1 MTNANISMTDAMP
14 GQVPSPAPRA
24 QPPAG
29 VQPLS
34 GPTPRPLLDVR
45 ELTVEFPGRTG
56 AGGAGDAADAAPLRA
71 VAGISF
77 AIEPG
82 KTLCL
87 VGESGCGKSMTAL
100 ALLRLVPEPGRIAAG
115 SVRLEGRELLDLPE
129 GDMRGVR
136 GRSISMIF
144 QEPMT
149 SLNPVFRVGEQI
161 AEGLR
166 LHLGLSRSEAATR
179 AVDLLRQVGIPSPEL
194 RTRDFPHLMSGG
206 MRQRVMIAMA
216 LACDPR
222 LLIADE
228 PTTALDVTIQRQIL
242 RLMRELAAR
251 RGASVLLITHDL
263 GVVAET
269 ADHVAV
275 MYAGRIMEYAPVGE
289 FFARPLHPYA
299 VGLMHSVPQ
308 AVSGPRADRLSA
320 IPGTVPPL
328 WALPTGCTFRDRC
341 PHAFARC
348 GKEEPPLLTPARAA
362 EGAPNAPSQAHGVR
376 CWLHAQ
382 DAQ

>member
-1 MTNANISMTDAMP
+1 MTDTT
-14 GQVPSPAPRA
+14 SI
-24 QPPAG
+24 PPAG
-29 VQPLS
+29 RLPDHPAGQL
-34 GPTPRPLLDVR
+34 LLDVR
-45 ELTVEFPGRTG
+45 GLTVEFPGR
-56 AGGAGDAADAAPLRA
+56 ADADGQPGAPLRA

-77 AIEPG
+77 SIEPG
-82 KTLCL
+82 RTLCL

-115 SVRLEGRELLDLPE
+115 SVRLEGRDLLPLPE
-129 GDMRGVR
+129 QDMRGVR

-166 LHLGLSRSEAATR
+166 LHLGLSRSRAAAR

-194 RTRDFPHLMSGG
+194 RARDFPHQMSGG

-242 RLMRELAAR
+242 RLMRD
-251 RGASVLLITHDL
+251 HDL

-299 VGLMHSVPQ
+299 QGLMRSVPQ
-308 AVSGPRADRLSA
+308 AVSGPRAERLSA

-328 WALPTGCTFRDRC
+328 WALPSGCTFRDRC

-348 GKEEPPLLTPARAA
+348 AEQEPPLLAVPPQVEPSAMAAPPPDGATP
-362 EGAPNAPSQAHGVR
+362 AHGVR
-376 CWLHAQ
+376 CWLHAPSVP
-382 DAQ
+382 DTPTAP

>member
-1 MTNANISMTDAMP
+1 MTNADTSMTDAMP
-14 GQVPSPAPRA
+14 GQAPSTAHRA
-24 QPPAG
+24 QTAAKD
-29 VQPLS
+29 QPLS
-34 GPTPRPLLDVR
+34 GQAPHPLLDVR
-45 ELTVEFPGRTG
+45 ELTVAFPGRTG

-71 VAGISF
+71 VAGVSF

-82 KTLCL
+82 HTLCL

-100 ALLRLVPEPGRIAAG
+100 ALLRLVPEPGRIASG
-115 SVRLEGRELLDLPE
+115 SVRLEGRELLTLPE
-129 GDMRGVR
+129 QDMRGVR

-166 LHLGLSRSEAATR
+166 LHLGLSRSEAAAR

-194 RTRDFPHLMSGG
+194 RARDFPHQMSGG

-348 GKEEPPLLTPARAA
+348 GKEEPPLLTPDRETGVLPHAAPHAR
-362 EGAPNAPSQAHGVR
+362 GVR

-382 DAQ
+382 GAQ

>member
-1 MTNANISMTDAMP
+1 MTDTTSIPTAGRLP
-14 GQVPSPAPRA
+14 DH
-24 QPPAG
+24 PAG
-29 VQPLS
+29 QL
-34 GPTPRPLLDVR
+34 LLDVR
-45 ELTVEFPGRTG
+45 DLTVEFPGR
-56 AGGAGDAADAAPLRA
+56 AEADGQPGAPLRA

-77 AIEPG
+77 SIEPG
-82 KTLCL
+82 RTLCL

-115 SVRLEGRELLDLPE
+115 SVRLEGRDLLPLPE
-129 GDMRGVR
+129 QDMRGVR

-166 LHLGLSRSEAATR
+166 LHLGLSRSQAAAR

-194 RTRDFPHLMSGG
+194 RARDFPHQMSGG

-242 RLMRELAAR
+242 RLMRDLAAR
-251 RGASVLLITHDL
+251 RGAAVLLITHDL

-299 VGLMHSVPQ
+299 QGLMRSVPQ
-308 AVSGPRADRLSA
+308 AVSGPRAERLSA

-328 WALPTGCTFRDRC
+328 WALPSGCTFRDRC

-348 GKEEPPLLTPARAA
+348 AEQEPPLLAVPPEVEPSAMAA
-362 EGAPNAPSQAHGVR
+362 PHPDGAAPAHGVR
-376 CWLHAQ
+376 CWLHAPSAP
-382 DAQ
+382 DTPKAP